1 MKGSFAARLF
11 KRLASRAGVVVN
23 VEPYGYVGQ
32 IVFPDGVKRYFRTTN
47 FDLNTLGAS
56 EISRDKDYANYFM
69 KKLGYPIIP
78 GKAFY
83 SSEWARTL
91 KSKRNPQA
99 AYRYAKQIGFS
110 VIVKPNSLSQGVGV
124 VKAQNRKEFL
134 RAVSAI
140 CKRDKVFL
148 VQRVVTGQDYRI
160 VVLDGRVIS
169 AYERLPLLVVG
180 DGKASVA
187 KLMNRKQRIFKK
199 TGRDTIINQSDFRIT
214 GCLRR
219 LGMNRSSVPAEGQVV
234 ELLDNRNLSSGGD
247 PVDVT
252 DFIHPDFRKIAI
264 RLTKDMGL
272 RFCGVDLMIE
282 GGISN
287 PAKKWWVIEI
297 NSAPGIDNYASA
309 GKEQIRIVEDL
320 YVEVLKAMHG
330 SK

>member
-11 KRLASRAGVVVN
+11 KRLASRAGVKVN
-23 VEPYGYVGQ
+23 VEPNGYVGQ
-32 IVFPDGVKRYFRTTN
+32 IVFPDGVRRYFRATN

-56 EISRDKDYANYFM
+56 EIARDKDYANYFM
-69 KKLGYPIIP
+69 KRLDYPVIP

-83 SSEWARTL
+83 SPEWARTL

-99 AYRYAKQIGFS
+99 AYRYAKQLGFP

-124 VKAQNRKEFL
+124 AKVHDRKEFL

-148 VQRVVTGQDYRI
+148 VQRVVSGQDYRI

-169 AYERLPLLVVG
+169 AYERLPLAVVG
-180 DGKASVA
+180 DGKSSIRKLVA
-187 KLMNRKQRIFKK
+187 RKQRAFKLI
-199 TGRDTIINQSDFRIT
+199 GRDTVIDGADFRIT
-214 GCLRR
+214 NCLRR
-219 LGMNRSSVPAEGQVV
+219 LSMNRSSVPAKGQTV

-252 DFIHPDFRKIAI
+252 DSIHPEFRKLAI
-264 RLTKDMGL
+264 QLTRDMGL

-282 GGISN
+282 GGISQS
-287 PAKKWWVIEI
+287 PHKWWVIEI

-309 GKEQIRIVEDL
+309 GKEQTRIVEDL

-330 SK
+330 